1 MKKIEKVRY
10 FNTSRNAEHLH
21 VHCNLL
27 ATLTEEFAEANGISA
42 LRSAYAENIALEK
55 NLFLLNPA
63 FMDTPLLKKL
73 NTIQTD
79 GYLFLLYAVEA
90 YAKYS
95 LDVEMK
101 ECGERIYYEMTPF
114 HNLGSKSYSE
124 KTQSLDKFYTVLED
138 PDYTQDFETLHL
150 TEALADGKATTQEFN
165 AAYVKRAS
173 VYEKTIKNYKMKDV
187 RQFVDD
193 SFKRI
198 ADTLDAIYFYKL
210 NIEKNADEAQKLEEV
225 IMSMN
230 GLLIQFNRL
239 VRRRLAYQYNKQ
251 KAEEEENPS
260 TENPEESTPQTAR
273 TQTKSRARRRK

>member
-27 ATLTEEFAEANGISA
+27 ATLTEEFAEANGISS

-73 NTIQTD
+73 NIIQTD
-79 GYLFLLYAVEA
+79 GYMFLLYAVEA

-101 ECGERIYYEMTPF
+101 ECGERIYYDPF

-150 TEALADGKATTQEFN
+150 TEALADGKAATQEFN

-198 ADTLDAIYFYKL
+198 ADTLDAR
-210 NIEKNADEAQKLEEV
+210 EKCRRGAKIRGSYHVDERAADSIQPIGTPPL
-225 IMSMN
+225 
-230 GLLIQFNRL
+230 GLPI
-239 VRRRLAYQYNKQ
+239 
-251 KAEEEENPS
+251 
-260 TENPEESTPQTAR
+260 
-273 TQTKSRARRRK
+273 